1 MFSAEEILCACLVA
15 KLTPWTVAH
24 QDLLSMGFPRQEYW
38 SGMQF
43 PSPGDL
49 PNPGIKLTLFASPAL
64 AGRFFTTEQVNNGNP
79 LQYSCLENSIDR
91 GAWQATVHGV
101 ARVRYNLAT
110 KPPQVNTDLNIA
122 QSLDF
127 TSKPIVLTSTFV
139 LIILGGTAIMMLKH
153 QGPEMNLSANLMA
166 INGQAKQK

>member
-1 MFSAEEILCACLVA
+1 
-15 KLTPWTVAH
+15 
-24 QDLLSMGFPRQEYW
+24 
-38 SGMQF
+38 MQL

-49 PNPGIKLTLFASPAL
+49 PNPGIKLTSFASPAL

-79 LQYSCLENSIDR
+79 LRYSCLENSVDR

-110 KPPQVNTDLNIA
+110 KPPPQVNTDLNIA

-139 LIILGGTAIMMLKH
+139 LTILGGTAIMMLKH
-153 QGPEMNLSANLMA
+153 QGPEMKLSANLMA
-166 INGQAKQK
+166 INGRAKQK

>member
-1 MFSAEEILCACLVA
+1 
-15 KLTPWTVAH
+15 
-24 QDLLSMGFPRQEYW
+24 
-38 SGMQF
+38 MQL
-43 PSPGDL
+43 PSPGDR
-49 PNPGIKLTLFASPAL
+49 PNPGIKLTSFASPAL

-79 LQYSCLENSIDR
+79 LRYSCLENSVDR

-110 KPPQVNTDLNIA
+110 KPPPQVNTDLNIA

-139 LIILGGTAIMMLKH
+139 LTILGGTAIMMLKH

-166 INGQAKQK
+166 INGRAKQK

>member
-1 MFSAEEILCACLVA
+1 
-15 KLTPWTVAH
+15 
-24 QDLLSMGFPRQEYW
+24 
-38 SGMQF
+38 MQF

>member
-1 MFSAEEILCACLVA
+1 
-15 KLTPWTVAH
+15 
-24 QDLLSMGFPRQEYW
+24 
-38 SGMQF
+38 MQY

>member
-1 MFSAEEILCACLVA
+1 
-15 KLTPWTVAH
+15 
-24 QDLLSMGFPRQEYW
+24 MGFSRQEYW
-38 SGMQF
+38 SGLPF

-49 PNPGIKLTLFASPAL
+49 PNPGIKLTSFASPAL

-79 LQYSCLENSIDR
+79 LRYSCLENSVDR

-110 KPPQVNTDLNIA
+110 KPPPQVNTDLNIA

-139 LIILGGTAIMMLKH
+139 LTILGGTAIMMLKH

-166 INGQAKQK
+166 INGRAKQK

>member
-1 MFSAEEILCACLVA
+1 
-15 KLTPWTVAH
+15 
-24 QDLLSMGFPRQEYW
+24 
-38 SGMQF
+38 MQL

-49 PNPGIKLTLFASPAL
+49 PNPGIKLTSFASPAL

-79 LQYSCLENSIDR
+79 LRYSCLENSVDR

-110 KPPQVNTDLNIA
+110 KPPPQVNTDLNIA

-139 LIILGGTAIMMLKH
+139 LTILGGTAIMMLKH

-166 INGQAKQK
+166 INGRAKQK